1 MTLNIK
7 PFVIPQKAAEVV
19 MRELHMLINPTAPQD
34 EAKTVP
40 INVISQNTFG
50 GKYKLIGSTI
60 IPVKNITFLVKPNVR
75 SASRLTMSLLILK
88 PTRDK
93 KVEAEESAAATIPA
107 SNRAPKSVGTRFIEA
122 QMITVSEGVMPGS
135 AKLISPP
142 AP

>member
-1 MTLNIK
+1 M
-7 PFVIPQKAAEVV
+7 
-19 MRELHMLINPTAPQD
+19 
-34 EAKTVP
+34 
-40 INVISQNTFG
+40 
-50 GKYKLIGSTI
+50 
-60 IPVKNITFLVKPNVR
+60 KNITFLVKPNVR

-107 SNRAPKSVGTRFIEA
+107 SNRAPKSVGTRFMEA